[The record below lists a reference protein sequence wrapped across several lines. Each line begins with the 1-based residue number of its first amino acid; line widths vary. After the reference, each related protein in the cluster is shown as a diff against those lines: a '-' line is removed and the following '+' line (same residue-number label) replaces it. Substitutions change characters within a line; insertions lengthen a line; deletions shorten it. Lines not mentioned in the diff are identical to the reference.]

1 MALRPRSALFRET
14 DSSALPLRY
23 VHLLPPIGG
32 RKGKRA
38 NETNSTR
45 FTMDFTRVDIIG
57 LSTSPSSG
65 GAYALVLGEVE
76 GNRRLPIIIGAFEAQ
91 AIALE
96 LEKIQPPRPMTH
108 DLLRDTFEAVDV
120 EVTEVVIDEL
130 REGTFFAKI
139 RYRHDG
145 EEHQLDS
152 RPSDAVALAVRVDAP
167 IFVAPMVLDEAGI
180 VAEDESDISS
190 LAEQAEETTGTEEDE
205 PSGTE
210 LEQMQQKLEEA
221 VEEED
226 YERAA
231 ELRDE
236 IQRLE
241 QERQQNQN

>member
-1 MALRPRSALFRET
+1 
-14 DSSALPLRY
+14 
-23 VHLLPPIGG
+23 
-32 RKGKRA
+32 
-38 NETNSTR
+38 
-45 FTMDFTRVDIIG
+45 MDFTRVDIIG

-139 RYRHDG
+139 RYRHNG

-190 LAEQAEETTGTEEDE
+190 LAEQAEETSGTEEE
-205 PSGTE
+205 EMGGS
-210 LEQMQQKLEEA
+210 KLEKMQRKLEKA
-221 VEEED
+221 VEEEN

-241 QERQQNQN
+241 QEQQQNQN

>member
-1 MALRPRSALFRET
+1 
-14 DSSALPLRY
+14 
-23 VHLLPPIGG
+23 
-32 RKGKRA
+32 
-38 NETNSTR
+38 
-45 FTMDFTRVDIIG
+45 MDLTRVDIIG

-108 DLLRDTFEAVDV
+108 DLLRDSFEAVDM
-120 EVTEVVIDEL
+120 EVTQVVIDEL

-139 RYRHDG
+139 RYRHNG
-145 EEHQLDS
+145 EERQLDS

-167 IFVAPMVLDEAGI
+167 IFVAPTVLDEAGI
-180 VAEDESDISS
+180 VAEEEADISS
-190 LAEQAEETTGTEEDE
+190 LAEQAEESPATDPEEMG
-205 PSGTE
+205 GTE
-210 LEQMQQKLEEA
+210 LEKMEKKLEQA

-241 QERQQNQN
+241 QEQQQNQN